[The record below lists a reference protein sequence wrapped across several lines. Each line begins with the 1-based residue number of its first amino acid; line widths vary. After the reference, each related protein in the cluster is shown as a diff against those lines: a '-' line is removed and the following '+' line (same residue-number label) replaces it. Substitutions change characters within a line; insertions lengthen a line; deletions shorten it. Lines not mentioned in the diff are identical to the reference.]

1 MKCEPNVKELMTEQ
15 KGELLFFQLPDHLP
29 NRKEEKSS
37 GKKADVNAK
46 QILQEFPEGYL
57 GKLQIRKSGIYL
69 VMDFFLI
76 CCNLHNC
83 FYFPIF
89 PSFVLCFFLSTSLS
103 RCF

>member
-29 NRKEEKSS
+29 NRKEEKS

-83 FYFPIF
+83 FM
-89 PSFVLCFFLSTSLS
+89 FFLSTSLS

>member
-89 PSFVLCFFLSTSLS
+89 PSFVLCFF
-103 RCF
+103 